1 MKERINEKFKIN
13 SYQDYSDKN
22 NEWNIDD
29 AINYIKRN
37 AFFKK
42 YKDIN
47 DVNDICDINVDDH
60 INDDDKFYQNF
71 ENILI
76 EEKKYL
82 KKLLRENRWNDNILK
97 EYVDGKVLENEEN
110 EESGLMYVYNTC
122 YNILSSKNEI
132 TDINNKDNSII
143 NHSNYNEGY
152 IIINKNNTM
161 KKIYINEINELL
173 IEIIYITLTRENLE
187 NSLVDLLGDRF
198 LDFIIQIIKNK
209 EQIEKDIKLLSKQI
223 VIKENTL
230 VSNFFITNKS
240 SKKIKN
246 QQILYKKENI
256 EKIIDH
262 FLYLLTDDSYNQMKK
277 IYIPNDQDKLEEIHV
292 PKNTIYSY
300 TDNITKVKISRLE
313 NLQFHKKELVS
324 VNVLPFWH
332 KYIFDFEYFNYVQSK
347 VFNSAF
353 RSNKNLLVCAPTG
366 CGKTNIA
373 LLVILQQIIL
383 FCEQNKI
390 KLEKIVKS
398 YLIKNGLLS
407 CDEDIK
413 KRNDDNERTRDEL
426 KSYGYNEPNN
436 YVDNNNNNNNSDNDD
451 NNNININSEGEDEGD
466 IIHLSDNGDKNFD
479 DDNNF
484 DDYDDDVDGDGENY
498 CGYINS
504 KEFKI
509 IYIAP
514 MKSLVFEIT
523 NLFRK
528 KLKIFNLNVCEYTKE
543 YSLSSKELE
552 QVHIIVTVPEKLD
565 ILLRNSSYSTT
576 VSDESL
582 IKYIKCLILDEVHLL
597 NTDRGDVIETIVS
610 RFLQYSETSQSI
622 RRIMAMSATLPN
634 YKDVRDF
641 LKVENDMCY
650 YFNEKYRSIQLDKT
664 LYGIHEEN
672 NNKLYIAKN
681 IYTYNEIIN
690 SLKKDKQ
697 CIIFVC
703 SRNETNKTI
712 EFLINHALKNNE
724 IEYFVNNVY
733 TDNDIKKK
741 IKKSNNLYIK
751 QFYEYGCTIHHA
763 GMSRSDKILVESL
776 FKKKVFN
783 VLCCTSTL
791 AWGVNLP
798 VHTVIIKGTNYF
810 SSESGKLEDMDILD
824 INQIFGRCGRPQYES
839 HGHAILITERTK
851 LYKYIKLLTN
861 NTVIESNF
869 LKNIENH
876 LNAEISIGTIKN
888 IEDGI
893 KWLEYTYLFIRMK
906 KNPYLYDV
914 DINNDLNLYN
924 KRKDIIMKA
933 IQNLSE
939 NKLVRRVLLTNDF
952 IGTFY
957 GQIAAKY
964 YVDYKTIGM
973 FAENVQNN
981 NYIEIIQVISK
992 AKEFEN
998 IQIRNEDMKDFL
1010 YLKDKC
1016 DIKEEY
1022 DESKNMT
1029 LRILIEVYLRRLQIN
1044 NFSIICEINYIVQ
1057 NIIRILYAYYDIC
1070 LNILK
1075 NISNL
1080 IMNTHNLIVAILRR
1094 LPINCGIFRH
1104 FCYKNEMLEKNKKA
1118 ILTNKDRLKNI
1129 KKDNEESDKKNNI
1142 SDRNVGVHLIDIN
1155 EENEYSNTYNNYSNN
1170 NRRNQNYTVYLK
1182 EAAVNILEKKN
1193 LTYESIEHLSKKEL
1207 LFFMRNEIYTNQIL
1221 YYRNI
1226 IPNLDID
1233 GYIQPITQTI
1243 MKINL
1248 NVKLTNTI
1256 WSDQWNDI
1264 IENFHIFLL
1273 NTLNNDILY
1282 FQKFSIH
1289 KKDRKKIHDISFEFP
1304 LSNQIPPQIT
1314 VQFLSMNWCN
1324 LSFVHI
1330 FNTNNLFI
1338 NQKINVFS
1346 EILPLTPLS
1355 TNVLNIPNYIKFFSF
1370 KYFNPIQTQMFHA
1383 TFHTDENIL
1392 LGAPTGSGK
1401 TVIGELCIL
1410 RNLLRCEGQKSV
1422 YICPMKAIV
1431 NERYKSWKSKF
1442 KSLFNKNVIELTGDK
1457 NENKENIAESNIIIC
1472 TPEKLD
1478 VITRNWKNKK
1488 FVKNIN
1494 LIIFDEIHLLG
1505 QENRGGVIE
1514 ILVNRF
1520 KNMQNELNKK
1530 IRLIGLTTVITSVDD
1545 LILWLD
1551 VKENYLFNFPSS
1563 CRIVPCKT
1571 HILGFTQKAYCNRMS
1586 VMNKNVFDAINQY
1599 AQTKNVL
1606 IFVSSRRQTRLTA
1619 YDIISL
1625 NLSSH
1630 NLNFLHVENLLNDKN
1645 HIDFLLNTQK
1655 KNKKNKINNK
1665 DMNEGDNNIAEN
1677 INTFEYT
1684 EYKMNI
1690 NRKDNIASYN
1700 NMSYYHKSSVT
1711 DEHNINQ
1718 CNNNDDNNKGFFG
1731 YMKKKTLGNDKIKKE
1746 YKQYNNEDDNKIHN
1760 NYYNNNFCDN
1770 EIYDYNL
1777 LFNNSKLSEEERKNV
1792 ANILFQN
1799 YLNLIENEHLKEIL
1813 KYGIGIHHAGLN
1825 ENDKTI
1831 VEYLFLNKII
1841 QILICTSTLAW
1852 GINLPAYLVIIKGNE
1867 FYDAKTKKYKDIPYT
1882 DLLQMIGRAGRP
1894 QFDDKA
1900 LAILLVQEKRK
1911 NAIKNFLYH
1920 PMNIESNI
1928 MENFNEH
1935 INAEICSNVI
1945 NNKEDIFN
1953 YLTKSYYFKRL
1964 FSNPSYYIKE
1974 VQYVQFFENS
1984 KLSTHAKKIIYDHL
1998 NDVIENGIKFLVQN
2012 KCLEVVQENYV
2023 LNYYATPLGHIASM
2037 YYIKCETVYFFYT
2050 SIQAGKKH
2058 KNDKMNNMNSTKID
2072 DNTMDHV
2079 DSINGDDDKENHV
2092 DSLNVEAIK
2101 MNDMDNTNGNNNN
2114 NNNNNNTNAVNNNIN
2129 GDIDKLN
2136 DNMQT
2141 DFCTLKN
2148 DSLEFYDIFELVVQ
2162 AKEFDDIPLRHNE
2175 DKYNVK
2181 LRNQIPLDIDMNM
2194 PNVKTYLLLLSRFYE
2209 CTYETVDYHID
2220 LKLVMDQIARV
2231 INAFIDICLLFHNYN
2246 YIKKL
2251 ILIFNCI
2258 NQKVKPNT
2266 NSLYIIKD
2274 ITEYQ
2279 IYKLKQLDI
2288 YNINQLIKFDKSYLY
2303 SLNIFD
2309 ITQINFI
2316 LQLPVFNMNVKLFYK
2331 DIHSENENEKEKEK
2345 ENKNEEKNRNTTNS
2359 YVNIPYAQHFR
2370 NQHKYSF
2377 KINSYYSKEIV
2388 IKLFF
2393 NFMNRTGKEASS
2405 QNVQWFAILHDTE
2418 QDESISI
2425 KRFNNNNLK
2434 KVSVIS
2440 FTLEDMEKGKYNFV
2454 IYIHNDTYYGIE
2466 HEVHIDLC
2474 IE

>member
-13 SYQDYSDKN
+13 SYQDYSEKN
-22 NEWNIDD
+22 KEWNIDD
-29 AINYIKRN
+29 AINYIKKN

-42 YKDIN
+42 YKDIDDAN
-47 DVNDICDINVDDH
+47 NICDINEDDN
-60 INDDDKFYQNF
+60 IYDDDKFYKNF
-71 ENILI
+71 ESILI

-97 EYVDGKVLENEEN
+97 EYMDGKVLENEEN
-110 EESGLMYVYNTC
+110 EESGLMFVYNTC
-122 YNILSSKNEI
+122 YNILNSKNDL
-132 TDINNKDNSII
+132 TDINNKDSNVNNSK
-143 NHSNYNEGY
+143 YNEGY
-152 IIINKNNTM
+152 IIINKNNNM

-246 QQILYKKENI
+246 QQILYKKENL

-262 FLYLLTDDSYNQMKK
+262 FLYLLRDDSYNQMKK

-292 PKNTIYSY
+292 PKNTVYSY
-300 TDNITKVKISRLE
+300 TDNITKVRISRLE
-313 NLQFHKKELVS
+313 NLQFDKKELVS

-390 KLEKIVKS
+390 NLEKIVKS
-398 YLIKNGLLS
+398 YLIKNGLS
-407 CDEDIK
+407 SYDEDMK
-413 KRNDDNERTRDEL
+413 KRNDDNENTKDEL
-426 KSYGYNEPNN
+426 NSYGYNESNKYLDN
-436 YVDNNNNNNNSDNDD
+436 NNNNNNNSDNDNNNNSD
-451 NNNININSEGEDEGD
+451 NNNSDEDL
-466 IIHLSDNGDKNFD
+466 IHLSDNGDKHFDDD
-479 DDNNF
+479 DDNNNDF
-484 DDYDDDVDGDGENY
+484 DDDDGDDNVENY

-565 ILLRNSSYSTT
+565 ILLRNSNYSTT

-650 YFNEKYRSIQLDKT
+650 YFSEKYRSIQLDKT

-672 NNKLYIAKN
+672 NNKLYMAKN

-724 IEYFVNNVY
+724 IDYFVNNIY

-861 NTVIESNF
+861 NTIIESNF

-906 KNPYLYDV
+906 KNPYLYDA

-924 KRKDIIMKA
+924 KRKEIIMKA

-973 FAENVQNN
+973 FAENIQNN

-1010 YLKDKC
+1010 YLKEKC

-1118 ILTNKDRLKNI
+1118 IVTNKDRLKNI
-1129 KKDNEESDKKNNI
+1129 KKDNDEYDKKNNI

-1155 EENEYSNTYNNYSNN
+1155 EDNEYNNTYNNHSNN

-1193 LTYESIEHLSKKEL
+1193 LTYESIENLSKKEL

-1226 IPNLDID
+1226 IPNLYID

-1324 LSFVHI
+1324 LSFIHI

-1355 TNVLNIPNYIKFFSF
+1355 TNILNVPNYIKFFSF

-1410 RNLLRCEGQKSV
+1410 RNLLRCEDQKSV

-1431 NERYKSWKSKF
+1431 NERYKSWKPKF

-1488 FVKNIN
+1488 FVKNMN

-1571 HILGFTQKAYCNRMS
+1571 HILGFPQKAYCNRMS
-1586 VMNKNVFDAINQY
+1586 VMNKNVFDSINQY

-1630 NLNFLHVENLLNDKN
+1630 NLNFLHVGNLLNDKN

-1665 DMNEGDNNIAEN
+1665 DIMNEGDNNIGEN
-1677 INTFEYT
+1677 IKTFEYM
-1684 EYKMNI
+1684 EHKRNMNR
-1690 NRKDNIASYN
+1690 NDNIISYN
-1700 NMSYYHKSSVT
+1700 NMSYYKKSSVT
-1711 DEHNINQ
+1711 NEEYINQ
-1718 CNNNDDNNKGFFG
+1718 YNNYDDNNIGFFG

-1746 YKQYNNEDDNKIHN
+1746 YKHYNNDDDNSDNKIHN
-1760 NYYNNNFCDN
+1760 NDDNNNFGDN

-1777 LFNNSKLSEEERKNV
+1777 IFNNNKLSEEEKKNV

-1799 YLNLIENEHLKEIL
+1799 YLNLIENEHLKEVL

-1825 ENDKTI
+1825 ENDKSI

-1935 INAEICSNVI
+1935 INAEICSKVI

-2012 KCLEVVQENYV
+2012 KCLEVVQENYI
-2023 LNYYATPLGHIASM
+2023 LNYYPTPLGHIASM

-2050 SIQAGKKH
+2050 SIKDGKKK
-2058 KNDKMNNMNSTKID
+2058 KNNKMNNMNSTNDDDNTVNYIDSSINHD
-2072 DNTMDHV
+2072 DNTM
-2079 DSINGDDDKENHV
+2079 NHV
-2092 DSLNVEAIK
+2092 DNLNDGAIK
-2101 MNDMDNTNGNNNN
+2101 VNNMDNTNGNNINDRDN
-2114 NNNNNNTNAVNNNIN
+2114 MNDDNNNIN
-2129 GDIDKLN
+2129 SNIDKLN
-2136 DNMQT
+2136 DNMEN
-2141 DFCTLKN
+2141 DFFTLKN
-2148 DSLEFYDIFELVVQ
+2148 DSLEFYDIFELVAQ

-2231 INAFIDICLLFHNYN
+2231 INAFIDICLLFRNYN

-2288 YNINQLIKFDKSYLY
+2288 YNINQLIKCDKSYLY

-2331 DIHSENENEKEKEK
+2331 DIHSESEQIYE
-2345 ENKNEEKNRNTTNS
+2345 NEEKIRNTTNS
-2359 YVNIPYAQHFR
+2359 YINIPCNQHFR
-2370 NQHKYSF
+2370 SQNKYAF
-2377 KINSYYSKEIV
+2377 KINSHYSNEIV
-2388 IKLFF
+2388 IKIFF
-2393 NFMNRTGKEASS
+2393 NFLNRTGKEASS

-2440 FTLEDMEKGKYNFV
+2440 FTLEDMEQGKYNFV
-2454 IYIHNDTYYGIE
+2454 VYIHNDTYYGIE
-2466 HEVHIDLC
+2466 HEAHIELC